1 MRYLRGTIE
10 ISDRADLPILRLV
23 YRAGHLTKRQL
34 YESVYAGLGEGMW
47 DSFRWRV
54 RRLAQHEFLD
64 EMRVAGIGPVFS
76 LGINGQLFLQG
87 KEPTIVERSS
97 RTKLG
102 NRRDQ
107 IWHDVEVF
115 EIQVALRRAGVIG
128 LWQFETEIRCEN
140 DFTTSGYRKDYD
152 AIVTLAVSGS
162 SARVALEYER
172 TCKSTSEYERIC
184 AELNRE
190 TRISTFLYLARSLQ
204 LQGFLVHGFRMTTR
218 RLYIG
223 VAHEVCNNPLQA
235 CLIDVRRGITG
246 RLKDCLN
253 DSD

>member
-1 MRYLRGTIE
+1 MRFERGLIQ
-10 ISDRADLPILRLV
+10 ISERADLPILRLV
-23 YRAGHLTKRQL
+23 YRAGHLTGRQL
-34 YESVYAGLGEGMW
+34 YESVYAGLGEEMW
-47 DSFRWRV
+47 NSFKWRV

-64 EMRVAGIGPVFS
+64 RTRVDGIGTVFS
-76 LGINGQLFLQG
+76 LGINGELFLQG

-115 EIQVALRRAGVIG
+115 EVQVALRRAGVIG

-140 DFTTSGYRKDYD
+140 DFTTNGYRKDYD
-152 AIVTLAVSGS
+152 AIITFAVNGS

-184 AELNRE
+184 GELNRE

-218 RLYIG
+218 RLYVG
-223 VAHEVCNNPLQA
+223 VVHEFCSDPLQA
-235 CLIDVRRGITG
+235 CLIDLRSGITL
-246 RLKDCLN
+246 RLEDCLN
-253 DSD
+253 DCD

>member
-1 MRYLRGTIE
+1 LE
-10 ISDRADLPILRLV
+10 
-23 YRAGHLTKRQL
+23 
-34 YESVYAGLGEGMW
+34 
-47 DSFRWRV
+47 
-54 RRLAQHEFLD
+54 
-64 EMRVAGIGPVFS
+64 
-76 LGINGQLFLQG
+76 
-87 KEPTIVERSS
+87 
-97 RTKLG
+97 

-115 EIQVALRRAGVIG
+115 EIQVALRPAGAIG

-152 AIVTLAVSGS
+152 AIVTLAVNGS

-190 TRISTFLYLARSLQ
+190 TRISRFLYLARSLQ
-204 LQGFLVHGFRMTTR
+204 LQGFPRARKSHDNAPPVHRSGARGLQQSVAGVLDRRATR
-218 RLYIG
+218 HHT
-223 VAHEVCNNPLQA
+223 AP
-235 CLIDVRRGITG
+235 RG
-246 RLKDCLN
+246 LPLN